1 MAKEPGQAEGRR
13 AQLMQ
18 VLQRRLQM
26 TVAELSTI
34 LEVSEVTIRKDLDVL
49 ESQGLILRVHGKA
62 IVSGLG
68 HAERRFA
75 ARQNQHLD
83 QKQRI
88 AEAAAALIHDDQT
101 IFLDAS
107 TTAFQITP
115 LIADRQNV
123 LVVTS
128 GLYTALALAYCPGI
142 RVCIAGDTLRSQS
155 YSLGGDI
162 AEDVR
167 RLRLD
172 LGFFGASG
180 VTPRDGLLEVDLLE
194 AKLKR
199 QMVSA
204 VRSVV
209 GLVDSSKFGGGGAS
223 AYALPSEIDSIIT
236 DEGAPTQV
244 LSALAAQGIQ
254 INRV

>member
-1 MAKEPGQAEGRR
+1 
-13 AQLMQ
+13 
-18 VLQRRLQM
+18 M

-62 IVSGLG
+62 VVSGLG

-75 ARQNQHLD
+75 ARQNQHSD

-88 AEAAAALIHDDQT
+88 AEAAAALIRNDQT

-107 TTAFQITP
+107 TTTFQITP

-128 GLYTALALAYCPGI
+128 GLYTALALAFCPGI

-155 YSLGGDI
+155 YSLSGEI
-162 AEDVR
+162 AENVR
-167 RLRLD
+167 RLWLD

-180 VTPRDGLLEVDLLE
+180 LTSEDGLLEADLLE

-199 QMVSA
+199 QMVTA
-204 VRSVV
+204 VRTVV

-236 DEGAPTQV
+236 DTHAPSTIV
-244 LSALAAQGIQ
+244 DALSAQGIQ